1 MRRDALRRMIGILG
15 ITFAF
20 MLALSTPAHAGYTQP
35 GTSGS
40 LLGEAAAFISDF
52 SQWNN
57 IHGGL
62 PMKVLSMV
70 PAADEGNAV
79 LFLFMMWLHDPQGFG
94 GMSSGSGSTSGSSSS
109 GGPGTVPVGTV
120 GAGSAPLSAS
130 GSGGSGSSL
139 GLNNGGGNGGSTGGS
154 PGLGGFSP
162 QTGAG
167 PSVDPAPEPAS
178 LTLLAVGG
186 FGLLM
191 GWRARSRKPNS
202 N

>member
-1 MRRDALRRMIGILG
+1 MRRDALRRMIWILG

-20 MLALSTPAHAGYTQP
+20 MLALSTPAHAGYTEP

-40 LLGEAAAFISDF
+40 LLGEASAFMSDF
-52 SQWNN
+52 GQWNS

-70 PAADEGNAV
+70 PAAEEGNAV

-94 GMSSGSGSTSGSSSS
+94 GMSSASGSTSGSSSA

-120 GAGSAPLSAS
+120 GAGSAPLS
-130 GSGGSGSSL
+130 SGGSSGSSL
-139 GLNNGGGNGGSTGGS
+139 GLNNPNGGSGGSSGGS
-154 PGLGGFSP
+154 PGLGGLSP
-162 QTGAG
+162 QTGPG
-167 PSVDPAPEPAS
+167 PFDPAPEPAS
-178 LTLLAVGG
+178 VTLLAVGG

-191 GWRARSRKPNS
+191 GWRARSRKQPIGN
-202 N
+202 